1 MQSSTAS
8 KKPDL
13 KSDSTA
19 PASTAKDMR
28 AGANSTQAVIE
39 LHDIHKTYQVGE
51 IAVPVLKGVS
61 LSIRRGEFVALMG
74 ASGSGKTTLMNLL
87 GCMDRPTSGSYK
99 LAGVEVSKLSS
110 DQLALIRSQQIGF
123 VFQSFNLLPRMT
135 AADNVRMPTAYSYGR
150 LSYRQLR
157 DRTRELLG
165 IVGLGKRFDHTPA
178 QLSGG
183 EQQRVAIARS
193 LVNQPQIL
201 LADEP
206 TGNLDSKTSKETLKL
221 FRTLN
226 QETGIT
232 LLIVTHDPEVAS
244 HTDRIIRMV
253 DGLIVDDTEINKKQ
267 LVLDGTKQIPAAID
281 FRRSR
286 GLLARMQMLMSS
298 AQIAL
303 QALRRN
309 VLRTILTTLGIII
322 GVAAV
327 IAMMEISRGASK
339 AIEITVTNMGANT
352 IQVSPG
358 VSVSGGAS
366 QGSGS
371 AATLTPNDVEAIV
384 QECPSVTAA
393 CPIVRGSRIQ
403 VVNGNRNW
411 VPNYMLGTT
420 SDFLTIRN
428 WTELSQGRSFDDR
441 EVRSGAKI
449 CVLGQTV
456 VDKLFTGEDPIGK
469 ELRIANVP
477 FTIIGVLEMKGAN
490 LLGVDQDDIVIA
502 PWTTVKARVTGAGV
516 SNATPTAE
524 IDNSS
529 RQRVPEATQRVRSE
543 SVHQIMVQA
552 RSTDGVPTAIKEI
565 ETLLRERHRIDEG
578 ESDFSVRDMAEVSN
592 ALDRTVDMMSALAL
606 SVAAVSLAVGGVGIM
621 NIMLVS
627 VTERTREIGL
637 RMAIGAKANDI
648 LRQFLTEAV
657 VLCLVGGFSGVVL
670 GRVASLAVGKLMN
683 WPTQAS
689 IEAAI
694 VAVAVSMVVGITF
707 GYYPAWKASKM
718 NPIEALRYE

>member
-1 MQSSTAS
+1 MTAAQSTRG
-8 KKPDL
+8 DQE
-13 KSDSTA
+13 SD
-19 PASTAKDMR
+19 R
-28 AGANSTQAVIE
+28 AVIE

-99 LAGVEVSKLSS
+99 LAGVEVSNLSS

-150 LSYRQLR
+150 LSFRQLR

-165 IVGLGKRFDHTPA
+165 LVGLAKRFDHTPA

-193 LVNQPQIL
+193 LINQPQIL

-267 LVLDGTKQIPAAID
+267 LDLDGNKRMPTAID

-286 GLLARMQMLMSS
+286 GLSARLQMMFSS

-327 IAMMEISRGASK
+327 IAMMEISSGASK

-411 VPNYMLGTT
+411 VPNYTLGTT

-441 EVRSGAKI
+441 EVRSGAKV

-456 VDKLFTGEDPIGK
+456 VDKLFGTETPIGK

-477 FTIIGVLEMKGAN
+477 FTVIGVLEMKGAN
-490 LLGVDQDDIVIA
+490 LLGVDQDDIVMA
-502 PWTTVKARVTGAGV
+502 PWTTVKARVTGAGI
-516 SNATPTAE
+516 SSSSTSSE
-524 IDNSS
+524 QDNSS
-529 RQRVPEATQRVRSE
+529 RQRVPETTQRVRSE

-552 RSTDGVPTAIKEI
+552 RSTDSVATAIKEI
-565 ETLLRERHRIDEG
+565 EALLRERHRIDEG

-670 GRVASLAVGKLMN
+670 GRVASLGVGKLMN
-683 WPTQAS
+683 WPTQPS
-689 IEAAI
+689 IEAAV